1 MLENEQTPVEKEPFK
16 WYHTLYVNFSMEA
29 SVEAEVLIIGG
40 GATGTGIA
48 RDLALRGIPSLLV
61 EKGDIN
67 SGASGGNHGLLH
79 SGARYVANDPGS
91 ARECMEEGAILKQTA
106 PNCIDPC
113 GGLFVAV
120 KGDDENYVADFPG
133 LCTGAGITATAI
145 SPEEAREMEPL
156 LSGDLIAAFRVND
169 GAIDPF
175 MLSLENMAHARTL
188 GAQILTHTRV
198 IAFDRENHII
208 KRVWLERGNTGERF
222 SLEPRQII
230 NATGVWAGKV
240 AALAGSTTH
249 VLFSKGT
256 LLVTQSRM
264 TEGVINRLR
273 PASDADI
280 LVPGGTVSIL
290 GTTSVRVDDPD
301 SIRPSVAEADLIV
314 QQGAK
319 MVPAL
324 ETTRYIRAYSGVR
337 PLVSQNSKTGDDRN
351 VSRGFVL
358 NDHEQD
364 GLDNLTTITGG
375 KLTTFRLMAEKTVDL
390 VAARL
395 GNKAACTTKTEP
407 LPATLDGKWTEP
419 GIAPRVWFTKPA
431 GKKDRILCE
440 CEMISESTIDTI
452 AQALV
457 QNNETPDLLTIGRR
471 SRLGKGPCQ
480 GAFCSTRVLAHMYNQ
495 KALTGSGGI
504 DDIKAFLDE
513 RWKGQQ
519 AIFWGDQLVQA
530 ELTEAMHCGLFDL
543 ELAKSGRPRP

>member
-1 MLENEQTPVEKEPFK
+1 M
-16 WYHTLYVNFSMEA
+16 
-29 SVEAEVLIIGG
+29 EAEVLIIGG

-61 EKGDIN
+61 EKEDIN
-67 SGASGGNHGLLH
+67 SGASGRNHGLLH

-91 ARECMEEGAILKQTA
+91 ARECMEEGTILRQTA
-106 PNCIDPC
+106 PQCIDRC
-113 GGLFVAV
+113 GGLFVAI
-120 KGDDENYVADFPG
+120 KGDGENYVADFPN
-133 LCTGAGITATAI
+133 LCMGAGIVATAI
-145 SPEEAREMEPL
+145 SPEEAKEMEPL
-156 LSGDLIAAFRVND
+156 LSRDLIAAFRVND

-175 MLSLENMAHARTL
+175 MLSLENMAHARAL
-188 GAQILTHTRV
+188 GAQILSHTRV
-198 IAFDRENHII
+198 VAFDRENHTIR
-208 KRVWLERGNTGERF
+208 RVWLERTNTGERF
-222 SLEPRQII
+222 SMEPRQII
-230 NATGVWAGKV
+230 NATGAWAGKV

-264 TEGVINRLR
+264 TQGVINRLR
-273 PASDADI
+273 PPSDADI

-301 SIRPSVAEADLIV
+301 TIRPSVAETDLIV

-319 MVPAL
+319 MIPIL

-337 PLVSQNSKTGDDRN
+337 PLVSQDWETDDDRK

-358 NDHEQD
+358 LDHESD
-364 GLDNLTTITGG
+364 GLDNFTTITGG

-390 VAARL
+390 VAARV
-395 GNKAACTTKTEP
+395 GNKAACTTKTEL
-407 LPATLDGKWTEP
+407 LPTTLDGKWTEP
-419 GIAPRVWFTKPA
+419 GIAPSVWFAKPA
-431 GKKDRILCE
+431 GKKDRIVCE
-440 CEMISESTIDTI
+440 CEMISASTIDTI
-452 AQALV
+452 AQTLE

-480 GAFCSTRVLAHMYNQ
+480 GAFCSTRVLAHMYN
-495 KALTGSGGI
+495 KKTLTSPDGI

-543 ELAKSGRPRP
+543 ELAKPRRAHP